1 MNNEPQININEEPV
15 GAAKPSEREA
25 VPKFFHAFFGYFEI
39 VCLSLVA
46 VLVFFSFGARLC
58 RVVGD
63 SMNQTLKNGEQL
75 VTSDLFY
82 TPKVGD
88 VIVFHLCN
96 EYYDEP
102 LVKRVIATEGQE
114 VYINFNTGEVKVDGV
129 TLNEEY
135 VYLEGDKYDLRTDF
149 DPEYVDFERGLLQAT
164 VPEGHVF
171 VMGDN
176 RNNSSD
182 SRSFLVGFVDE
193 RTILGRA
200 LFRLKPFTSLAK

>member
-1 MNNEPQININEEPV
+1 MNNNEETV
-15 GAAKPSEREA
+15 GERKPTERETA
-25 VPKFFHAFFGYFEI
+25 PKFFYAFFGYFEI

-63 SMNQTLKNGEQL
+63 SMNQTLKDGEQL

-96 EYYDEP
+96 EYYEEP

-114 VYINFNTGEVKVDGV
+114 VYINFNTGEVRVDGAAID
-129 TLNEEY
+129 EDY
-135 VYLEGDKYDLRTDF
+135 VYLEGGEYRLRTDF
-149 DPEYVDFERGLLQAT
+149 DPEYVDLERGILQAT

-182 SRSFLVGFVDE
+182 SRSYLVGFVDE

-200 LFRLKPFTSLAK
+200 LFRIKPFTSLAK